1 MAGKSDAG
9 LLREMHGDVKV
20 LISEVTELKEH
31 VEHQNG
37 HIDELMRFKIGTAA
51 ALRTLG
57 VITSG
62 SLAVAGLAVAVA
74 TGLL

>member
-1 MAGKSDAG
+1 
-9 LLREMHGDVKV
+9 MHGDVKV

-31 VEHQNG
+31 VGHQNS
-37 HIDELMRFKIGTAA
+37 HIDELMRFKIGAAA

-74 TGLL
+74 TGML